1 MASSARNS
9 PRKSPTSA
17 LHSPIT
23 DSTTTQTTAQNNA
36 TNKTQVTVERVNE
49 VFEYLREYGVLVCK
63 EHGYAVRALE
73 DHLKRLHRTT
83 ASDRKVIAAH
93 FIDCPTLQPAQV
105 PLPPPLEPPFDC
117 LGPPKRAYIC
127 DGEECE
133 ELSVNRDVIRIHCN
147 RAHEWRSTPEQRTYW
162 HEQWV
167 QTFFNAAGLQ
177 RYFTVSYEGPS
188 SPRKK
193 GRGVTVVD
201 PIDDRF
207 SSILEEWDQDLEKQ
221 QKALEIADKEVAKT
235 DHTLWFKRNQW
246 PEHLSG
252 CNLRHLSRISRLPD
266 KDERVLQ
273 RAAELNVAL
282 IETCVAGLKSLD
294 PETRRWLRSAKLS
307 EIDQRPLA
315 RLQNPESQ
323 QTYSTYFSRLLCY
336 SLRVLRSVDEKEKQ
350 PNGSDSPDDTVN
362 DDSGSS
368 SSDSTDEEQESQAS
382 VDVFW
387 DARRLYPWQGRQKEL
402 LSKVQQS
409 IERGWDD
416 KAQMKALLAWYES
429 LIFQKVRADVF
440 KSAIMHFLS
449 VLGIN
454 EEDYRLRQ
462 ANDFSYMLAGM
473 VYCMRVVGVEVI
485 LPVGEREEQG
495 DEDDKRFRQ
504 VRDEYLADGTYS
516 VMSKMLSLLAYG
528 KSVAMSHNN
537 AGMISFS
544 VNRMVMHFRGKPINL
559 ERFGKMVQEV
569 VAEAE
574 DKLWRELMWTKRDDR
589 FEISL
594 ESLVDDVT
602 FTRRGISFVTHGDNG
617 LADKRP
623 WMLRQA
629 FAHAEGKKLRRE
641 EAWAKPA
648 VRRYLRQIDRFREL
662 LLFCIHVCGGQP
674 ARGSEITTVR
684 FRNGYMQDRN
694 VFVIQG
700 HMVIVTR
707 YHKSQSQFDKP
718 KVIPR
723 FLPWKVGQLLAVYLA
738 YVQPLQQYLAEKV
751 LGRGVS
757 DYVWSSEFGPWGT
770 DRLTKIIA
778 RETEKALGWRLT
790 TLDYRHV
797 AVSLGR
803 EKVGDTFA
811 QGYAEQSD
819 EVEEPEMDEDDGLE
833 ISAGRGGEIGAN
845 RYGVS
850 LEVIKHLSSRSID
863 TFRPL
868 SMQWH
873 RFLGLESS
881 RQGSITGQ
889 KRSAHMRSDS
899 SGVSGEVESE
909 RRKQALMLLNNGI
922 HGWME
927 MLEGFR
933 QQPGPSN
940 GMPVSS
946 EPSHGRSTPCA
957 PLPPPYTPYVGRGG
971 GLITPGESQGL
982 EASPLWYRSR
992 TIAPVGAWP
1001 TVGDAEIKQAMR
1013 RALGR
1018 DDVSFRSEE
1027 QREALE
1033 TVMTKDDFTP
1043 LVVVLPTGGGK
1054 SLLFTAPACLDDPGV
1069 TVVVVPFRALLNRLL
1084 QTAQEAGIDCFE
1096 WKRGEVN
1103 PAALVFVSADV
1114 VQPFMSYARVMDGKG
1129 LLRRV
1134 FVDESHLTFTSS
1146 NWRAKLTTV
1155 RLVRG
1160 LRAPTIMLT
1169 ATLPVALEFE
1179 LEEQMAAQMARY
1191 VRMVTT
1197 RPRTR
1202 YTVDMCARGKGPE
1215 RTLDICRRM
1224 TQHLGRQKGVV
1235 YSRSRQG
1242 CERLA
1247 AELECAYYHA
1257 GAVDNQERLDR
1268 WLEKGGLIVATSAL
1282 GTGVDFPGVVFVL
1295 HTDVPYGMID
1305 FAQESGRGGRA
1316 GEDVDSLIIVEE
1328 GRVETLAELS
1338 RGEGGV
1344 DQRVMDEFITT
1355 RECRRVVMSR
1365 YLDGREIHCESE
1377 GGMARCDR
1385 CGGGL
1390 TELERQYA
1398 KTARERQAF
1407 EEMLDDA
1414 ADSCVACWLEFCDT
1428 NSPSEV
1434 WDHKRA
1440 ECRRS
1445 GKRCDTPGSVAG
1457 VRFAADSH
1465 SCFRCGLSQRL
1476 CRTGQDETAACQW
1489 PGVMAGFVEFMWQ
1502 SPPWEHI
1509 FHELGWTEGFDG
1521 GKKEHE
1527 EWLKWI
1533 GQRHPRRIWG
1543 EVMSNSMAALIKFC
1557 EDVRQRVRPDESS
1570 GVSQSE
1576 SSVIFEHDA
1585 RDKVGEG
1592 VIRGFA
1598 GGEGEG
1604 IIDEG
1609 RVSQRGS
1616 SRGDVTAEEEE
1627 GAQHVRRVSGVLR
1640 RWERGCVGCRANEA
1654 KDVER
1659 HRIEVCP
1666 ERDGDGVPQT
1676 TLFMR
1681 MVEQLEQCEVPR
1693 CEQGVR
1699 CWVGWLRCEKEG
1711 AKEGDRKECR
1721 WSRLARTVVC
1731 GLLSSRQQKRVTEWL
1746 IARGFRGSDGDE
1758 KEQWQALAR
1767 FLAQSERR
1775 GDVESNVICE
1785 LIGELG

>member
-1 MASSARNS
+1 MH
-9 PRKSPTSA
+9 
-17 LHSPIT
+17 LQT
-23 DSTTTQTTAQNNA
+23 DDLPTTQVPVRSDAA
-36 TNKTQVTVERVNE
+36 NKTRVTVDKVDA
-49 VFEYLREYGVLVCK
+49 VFEYLGDYGVLVCK
-63 EHGYAVRALE
+63 EHGYAVRALD

-83 ASDRKVIAAH
+83 VAGRKAIAAH
-93 FIDCPTLQPAQV
+93 LTDRPILHPTQV

-127 DGEECE
+127 DEDECD
-133 ELSVNRDVIRIHCN
+133 ELSINRDVIRIHCN
-147 RAHEWRSTPEQRTYW
+147 RAHGWKSTPEQRTHW

-177 RYFTVSYEGPS
+177 RYFTVSYESPS

-193 GRGVTVVD
+193 GGQVVTLD
-201 PIDDRF
+201 PEDDRF
-207 SSILEEWDQDLEKQ
+207 SSILSEWDQDLEKQ
-221 QKALEIADKEVAKT
+221 RKALEIADREVAKT
-235 DHTLWFKRNQW
+235 DHTLWFKRNEW
-246 PEHLSG
+246 PEHLAG

-266 KDERVLQ
+266 KEERVLQ
-273 RAAELNVAL
+273 RAVELNVAL
-282 IETCVAGLKSLD
+282 IEACVAGLKSLD
-294 PETRRWLRSAKLS
+294 RETRRWLRSAKLS

-336 SLRVLRSVDEKEKQ
+336 SLRVLHSEAETEGQGDQ
-350 PNGSDSPDDTVN
+350 SDS
-362 DDSGSS
+362 SS
-368 SSDSTDEEQESQAS
+368 SSDEDDEGEDSSSEEDNDDNGLRSETA
-382 VDVFW
+382 VDVFL
-387 DARRLYPWQGRQKEL
+387 DARRLYPWQWRQKEL
-402 LSKVQQS
+402 LSTVQQS
-409 IERGWDD
+409 IDRGWDD
-416 KAQMKALLAWYES
+416 KAQMKALLAWYGS

-440 KSAIMHFLS
+440 KSVFMHFLA

-462 ANDFSYMLAGM
+462 ANDFSYMLAGI
-473 VYCMRVVGVEVI
+473 VYCTRVIGVEVI
-485 LPVGEREEQG
+485 LPVSEREDQG
-495 DEDDKRFRQ
+495 DEDDKRFRRM
-504 VRDEYLADGTYS
+504 RDEYLADGTYS

-544 VNRMVMHFRGKPINL
+544 LNRTVMNFRGKPINL
-559 ERFGKMVQEV
+559 SRFSKMVQDV

-574 DKLWRELMWTKRDDR
+574 DKLWGELMWTKRDDR
-589 FEISL
+589 FEIPL

-602 FTRRGISFVTHGDNG
+602 FTKRGVSFITHGENG
-617 LADKRP
+617 LDDKRQ
-623 WMLRQA
+623 WMLKQA
-629 FAHAEGKKLRRE
+629 YTHAEGRKLRRGDS
-641 EAWAKPA
+641 WAKPA
-648 VRRYLRQIDRFREL
+648 VQRYLRQIDRFREL
-662 LLFCIHVCGGQP
+662 LLFCVHVTGGQP

-694 VFVIQG
+694 VFIIQG

-723 FLPWKVGQLLAVYLA
+723 FLPWRVGQLLAVYLA
-738 YVQPLQQYLAEKV
+738 YVQPLQQWLGEKV
-751 LGRGVS
+751 RGLGVS
-757 DYVWSSEFGPWGT
+757 DYVWSSEYGPWGT

-797 AVSLGR
+797 AISLGR
-803 EKVGDTFA
+803 EKVGERFA

-819 EVEEPEMDEDDGLE
+819 EVEEPEMDGDDGLE

-881 RQGSITGQ
+881 RPGSVAGQ
-889 KRSAHMRSDS
+889 KRGAHMRSDS
-899 SGVSGEVESE
+899 SGVSGEVEHE
-909 RRKQALMLLNNGI
+909 RRKQALMFLNNGI

-927 MLEGFR
+927 MLEQFR
-933 QQPGPSN
+933 QQPVPSN

-946 EPSHGRSTPCA
+946 EPSYGRSTPH
-957 PLPPPYTPYVGRGG
+957 PSINPQLPSTPYMSGRG
-971 GLITPGESQGL
+971 GLITPGESHGL
-982 EASPLWYRSR
+982 EASPLWSRSQA
-992 TIAPVGAWP
+992 IAPVGARP
-1001 TVGDAEIKQAMR
+1001 TIGAAEMKQAMKK
-1013 RALGR
+1013 ALRR
-1018 DDVSFRSEE
+1018 DDVSFRSDK

-1033 TVMTKDDFTP
+1033 MIMNKDDFTP

-1054 SLLFTAPACLDDPGV
+1054 SLLFTAPACLEDPGV
-1069 TVVVVPFRALLNRLL
+1069 TVVVVPYRALLNRLL

-1169 ATLPVALEFE
+1169 ATLPVTLEFE

-1202 YTVDMCARGKGPE
+1202 YTVDTCPAGTGPE
-1215 RTLDICRRM
+1215 RTLDVCRRM
-1224 TQHLGRQKGVV
+1224 TSHLGRQKGVV

-1268 WLEKGGLIVATSAL
+1268 WLDKGGLIVATSAL
-1282 GTGVDFPGVVFVL
+1282 GTGVVVPGVVFVL

-1328 GRVETLAELS
+1328 GRVEMLAELS
-1338 RGEGGV
+1338 RGVGGI
-1344 DQRVMDEFITT
+1344 DQQVMDEFITT
-1355 RECRRVVMSR
+1355 RECRRLVMSR
-1365 YLDGREIHCESE
+1365 YLDGQEIHCESE
-1377 GGMARCDR
+1377 AGMARCDR

-1398 KTARERQAF
+1398 RTARERQAF
-1407 EEMLDDA
+1407 EEMLDEA
-1414 ADSCVACWLEFCDT
+1414 ADSCAACWMEFCDSR
-1428 NSPSEV
+1428 NASEM
-1434 WDHKRA
+1434 WDHKRT
-1440 ECRRS
+1440 ECRRRE
-1445 GKRCDTPGSVAG
+1445 KVVAEAGSLGG

-1476 CRTGQDETAACQW
+1476 CRTGQHETAACQW
-1489 PGVMAGFVEFMWQ
+1489 PGVMAGFVEVMWQ
-1502 SPPWEHI
+1502 NPQWEQT
-1509 FHELGWTEGFDG
+1509 FGKLGWTKGLMGG
-1521 GKKEHE
+1521 GKQERT
-1527 EWLKWI
+1527 EWLSWV
-1533 GQRHPRRIWG
+1533 GQRHQRRVWG
-1543 EVMSNSMAALIKFC
+1543 EVMSNGMAALIEFC
-1557 EDVRQRVRPDESS
+1557 RDVRAQYSIGDCREDKDRNTIPEETVDTSEGYREST
-1570 GVSQSE
+1570 VVPE
-1576 SSVIFEHDA
+1576 SRRSS
-1585 RDKVGEG
+1585 
-1592 VIRGFA
+1592 
-1598 GGEGEG
+1598 
-1604 IIDEG
+1604 EG
-1609 RVSQRGS
+1609 RIYKG
-1616 SRGDVTAEEEE
+1616 AE
-1627 GAQHVRRVSGVLR
+1627 HVRRVTEVLQ
-1640 RWERGCVGCRANEA
+1640 RWREGCVGCRANQA
-1654 KDVER
+1654 DQVGQ
-1659 HRIEVCP
+1659 HDIEFCP
-1666 ERDGDGVPQT
+1666 EQSIDDIPQAA
-1676 TLFMR
+1676 LYR
-1681 MVEQLEQCEVPR
+1681 AMVEQFKHCETPR
-1693 CEQGVR
+1693 CEQGGR
-1699 CWVGWLRCEKEG
+1699 CWVGWLRCERGRTAEVEATEG
-1711 AKEGDRKECR
+1711 GRECQ
-1721 WSRLARTVVC
+1721 WSRTARTVVC
-1731 GLLSSRQQKRVTEWL
+1731 ALLSSRRQRQVTEWL
-1746 IARGFRGSDGDE
+1746 IEHRFRGADGVE
-1758 KEQWQALAR
+1758 REQWQALAA
-1767 FLAQSERR
+1767 FLAQPVQWD
-1775 GDVESNVICE
+1775 DVESNVMCE
-1785 LIGELG
+1785 ILSKFG